1 MTKPT
6 PAPLVAAEGDGLVA
20 ALTFDDGPNGR
31 HTIAILDVLRERG
44 VKAVFAVVGEQIRRP
59 GGPQILQRIVRDG
72 HLLCAHGMT
81 FDDMGDWSPDA
92 VRADIDEF
100 LATLRYGLGGLD
112 APLYYFRAP
121 NGNWGRTAHIAVEY
135 GMQPLGV
142 VNTIGD
148 WRDQEPDL
156 LATRLRQAMK
166 PGQVV
171 LAHDGGGDRSGTAKA
186 FAAVLDE
193 RIAEGWRFSF
203 PKGAPVAAPDSATVG
218 EAAAS
223 SAAIPVAA
231 KGAAEPEP
239 ERDPAVEWAS
249 EIAAAA
255 QSAPASEPTPVV
267 RTKRKPTPKAKAEP
281 EPVVAE
287 AVVETVEEPVEEA
300 SPTPVEEVET
310 AAIAVPENPAEPEV
324 EVEVE
329 VEVEAE
335 PEAAEAD
342 AEPEPE
348 PEPVEESAAAQE
360 EVAPSEDVADAEVA
374 EEPAPEEAAL
384 EQAPDDEAAPEE
396 EAESVE
402 ASEPETEPEE
412 VETGPEPEDAAQE
425 TDAPEQ
431 AAPEPA
437 APEADVSTGEIHEVV
452 ALVEHQFDDTV
463 LWPGFALRIECGP
476 LTMAPVRERSVPELA
491 TSAASLH
498 GPSEYPF
505 PLNWAPGSY
514 DERVAGLAT
523 SVWRQRALFTPEEWD
538 LALTVRIDGVIVGV
552 QGARATDFPTLR
564 TAEIYSWLAPAYQG
578 DDVATLM
585 RQAMCAFLFDDLGA
599 VAVTTGVF
607 EDNPLAATRARQV
620 GFAPNGSSVRLRDES
635 VLPHTSY
642 VLVAET
648 LVRPE
653 APVHV
658 EGATEMR
665 VLTGVDGR

>member
-148 WRDQEPDL
+148 WRDQDPEL

-203 PKGAPVAAPDSATVG
+203 PKGAPVESPGAATVG
-218 EAAAS
+218 DAAAS
-223 SAAIPVAA
+223 AAAVSVTSQQ
-231 KGAAEPEP
+231 AAEPEP

-255 QSAPASEPTPVV
+255 QSAPRSEPTPAV
-267 RTKRKPTPKAKAEP
+267 RTTRKPKAEVAP
-281 EPVVAE
+281 EPAE
-287 AVVETVEEPVEEA
+287 APVEEPPSEPAEA
-300 SPTPVEEVET
+300 PADEAET
-310 AAIAVPENPAEPEV
+310 AAIAMPEIPVDAEAATEVEEPTESAEPEEPAAADAGV
-324 EVEVE
+324 T
-329 VEVEAE
+329 EAE
-335 PEAAEAD
+335 PEAEGDVADAPADEPEPAAETEAEAAHEPERAEEPSEAD
-342 AEPEPE
+342 AAVTEAEPEP
-348 PEPVEESAAAQE
+348 
-360 EVAPSEDVADAEVA
+360 ADALV
-374 EEPAPEEAAL
+374 
-384 EQAPDDEAAPEE
+384 DEAAEGPHDQDVPEDQD
-396 EAESVE
+396 
-402 ASEPETEPEE
+402 EPEA
-412 VETGPEPEDAAQE
+412 VPEDAAVE
-425 TDAPEQ
+425 TVPEDA
-431 AAPEPA
+431 AAET
-437 APEADVSTGEIHEVV
+437 DVSTGEIHEVV
-452 ALVEHQFDDTV
+452 SLVEHEFDDTA

-476 LTMAPVRERSVPELA
+476 VTMAPVRERSVPELA

-538 LALTVRIDGVIVGV
+538 LALTVRVDGAIVGV

-653 APVHV
+653 SPVHV
-658 EGATEMR
+658 EGASEMR